1 MDNAQGDV
9 QDAQDFQEQ
18 GRRTW
23 ATEPHPA
30 LSRGVELVR
39 DLTKA
44 NEILDERLDEHK
56 RALFYGDDS
65 AEVLRG
71 SGGEDYLLSQLEDD
85 EWDLLHATLGIGT
98 QAGEVM
104 QAMKP
109 VLAHGEEPDVENLKE
124 ELGDILYY
132 AARLADMLDTTLLEV
147 MQANNRKLKER
158 FPEEFTQED
167 ALERDT
173 DAEME
178 AVSNE
183 EQGEGKPGDLI
194 DLARAA
200 LDAGWR
206 ITSITRNRAGGVE
219 QFSTYLDRGPGFQ
232 EDKSY
237 AKAVDIGSTVS
248 ALPRSD
254 KLVVVRAMVD
264 LQQTHEA

>member
-1 MDNAQGDV
+1 MDNAQCDV

-71 SGGEDYLLSQLEDD
+71 RGGEDYILSQLD
-85 EWDLLHATLGIGT
+85 EEGWGLLHAALGLGT
-98 QAGEVM
+98 EAGE
-104 QAMKP
+104 AMDAVRP
-109 VLAHGEEPDVENLKE
+109 VIAHGEEPDKENLKE

-132 AARLADMLDTTLLEV
+132 AARLADVLDTTLLEA

-158 FPEEFTQED
+158 FPEKFTQKD

-178 AVSNE
+178 AVSSGAPDATPME
-183 EQGEGKPGDLI
+183 IAD
-194 DLARAA
+194 DLAVHTRFYLGSVTFSGQGKMSDFDMEAPEGEWTRSEKEAYRQFNA
-200 LDAGWR
+200 LGVDGRLEVAR
-206 ITSITRNRAGGVE
+206 IMYRI
-219 QFSTYLDRGPGFQ
+219 Q
-232 EDKSY
+232 
-237 AKAVDIGSTVS
+237 
-248 ALPRSD
+248 
-254 KLVVVRAMVD
+254 
-264 LQQTHEA
+264 

>member
-1 MDNAQGDV
+1 MDNDV
-9 QDAQDFQEQ
+9 QDTQDFQEQ

-56 RALFYGDDS
+56 RALFYGDDR

-85 EWDLLHATLGIGT
+85 EWDLLHAALGLGT
-98 QAGEVM
+98 EAGE
-104 QAMKP
+104 AMEAVKP
-109 VLAHGEEPDVENLKE
+109 VIAHGEEPDVENLKE

-132 AARLADMLDTTLLEV
+132 AARLADVLDTTLLEA

-158 FPEEFTQED
+158 FPGKFTQED

-183 EQGEGKPGDLI
+183 EQAEGKPGELI
-194 DLARAA
+194 DLARVAVE
-200 LDAGWR
+200 AGWR
-206 ITSITRNRAGGVE
+206 VTSVTLRQNGGIDE
-219 QFSTYLDRGPGFQ
+219 FSTYLDRGVDSQ

-237 AKAVDIGSTVS
+237 AKAVDIGSTIS

-254 KLVVVRAMVD
+254 KLVVVRAMAD
-264 LQQTHEA
+264 LQPLPEA